1 MIKLF
6 SVEGR
11 ASAARWLGE
20 LLVVVFGVLIALY
33 AQQWASD
40 RQSRQAASDA
50 ERRIRAEI
58 FENAFFSAERI
69 ALHQCLQQRLE
80 QIVERLNK
88 GGRDW
93 KSFAYDYTDNDLF
106 RVARV
111 YRMPSRD
118 WIDDSYRGALS
129 SGALD
134 SVAPERRAQWSALYR
149 SFANSEEINLQENER
164 SPEID
169 SLWLDGEV
177 TVNDRRRLLQTV
189 AKLDRD
195 NGLITLIA
203 RQSFEQIKELGYRT
217 TGDERRE
224 VQNTLTGPEALAGAG
239 RGIAIKRKIYGPCV
253 NANAFKLIDPT
264 LKTD

>member
-1 MIKLF
+1 MIKAF
-6 SVEGR
+6 SADGR
-11 ASAARWLGE
+11 ARAGRWLGE

-58 FENAFFSAERI
+58 FENAFFAAERI
-69 ALHQCLQQRLE
+69 ALHQCLQQRLA
-80 QIVERLNK
+80 QIAERLNE
-88 GGRDW
+88 GASDW
-93 KSFAYDYTDNDLF
+93 KSFAYGYTDDDLF
-106 RVARV
+106 RVRRV

-118 WIDDSYRGALS
+118 WIDDAYRGALS

-149 SFANSEEINLQENER
+149 SFTNSEQINLQENER

-177 TVNDRRRLLQTV
+177 IGNDRRRLLQTV

-203 RQSFEQIKELGYRT
+203 RQSFEQMKELGYRT
-217 TGDERRE
+217 TADEQRE
-224 VQNTLTGPEALAGAG
+224 LQDTLTGPEALAGAG
-239 RGIAIKRKIYGPCV
+239 RGLAIKRKIYGRCV
-253 NANAFKLIDPT
+253 DANAFKLFDPAI
-264 LKTD
+264 KTD